1 MWFKNVRVYKL
12 SAPLTTDLS
21 VLETA
26 LAEFKFTPCS
36 GQEALRTGF
45 SYPLHPS
52 LKHYCHQQQQK
63 WFFAVKRQEKVLPAA
78 VINEE
83 LQPKIEAAEQEQGR
97 SLSRK
102 EKQALKEDLI
112 QSLLPRAFS
121 RSQLTQGYYDAEHQ
135 WLVINT
141 SSASKAE
148 DILAL
153 LRKALGSLPALP
165 WLDNQKLNNHLQLW
179 LQHESLPGNFRP
191 GSEVE
196 LKAPDEEG
204 AKVRFS
210 NHLLSADEVQTH
222 LQDKLVTRIS
232 LQQPEGLGLTVTD
245 DGGIKQL
252 SYPDSLT
259 EQNDDLGWEDLIAR
273 LDADLMLMTDSLN
286 QALLVISQQVN
297 QLTAD
302 KA

>member
-26 LAEFKFTPCS
+26 LAEFKFTPCT

-45 SYPLHPS
+45 SFPLHPS
-52 LKHYCHQQQQK
+52 IKQYCHQQQQK

-78 VINEE
+78 VVNEE

-148 DILAL
+148 DVLAL

-165 WLDNQKLNNHLQLW
+165 WLDNHKLNTHLQLW
-179 LQHESLPGNFRP
+179 LQHKALPGNFQP

-196 LKAPDEEG
+196 LKAPDEDG

-222 LQDKLVTRIS
+222 LQDKLVTRIN
-232 LQQPEGLGLTVTD
+232 LQQAEGLGLTVTD

-259 EQNDDLGWEDLIAR
+259 EHNDELGWEDLIAR
-273 LDADLMLMTDSLN
+273 LDADLLLMTDSLN
-286 QALLVISQQVN
+286 QALLAISQQVS
-297 QLTAD
+297 QATPD
-302 KA
+302 

>member
-1 MWFKNVRVYKL
+1 MWFKNIRVYKL

-21 VLETA
+21 VLENA
-26 LAEFKFTPCS
+26 LSEFKFTPCT

-45 SYPLHPS
+45 SFPLHPS
-52 LKHYCHQQQQK
+52 IKNYCHLQQQR

-78 VINEE
+78 VVNEE

-121 RSQLTQGYYDAEHQ
+121 RSQLTQGYYDAEQQ

-165 WLDNQKLNNHLQLW
+165 WLDNHKLNSHLQLW
-179 LQHESLPGNFRP
+179 LKYEALPGSFQP

-210 NHLLSADEVQTH
+210 NHLLSAEEVQTH
-222 LQDKLVTRIS
+222 LQDKLVTRIN
-232 LQQPEGLGLTVTD
+232 LQQTDGMGLTITD
-245 DGGIKQL
+245 DGGVKQL

-259 EQNDDLGWEDLIAR
+259 EQNDELGWEDLIAR
-273 LDADLMLMTDSLN
+273 LDADLLLMADSLN
-286 QALLVISQQVN
+286 QALLAISQQVN

-302 KA
+302 

>member
-26 LAEFKFTPCS
+26 LAEFKFTPCT

-45 SYPLHPS
+45 SFPLHPS
-52 LKHYCHQQQQK
+52 IKQYCHQQQHR

-97 SLSRK
+97 ALSRK

-121 RSQLTQGYYDAEHQ
+121 RSQLTQGYYDAEQQ

-141 SSASKAE
+141 GSASKAE

-165 WLDNQKLNNHLQLW
+165 WLDNHKLNSHLQLW
-179 LQHESLPGNFRP
+179 LQHEALPGNFQP

-210 NHLLSADEVQTH
+210 NHLLRADEVQTH

-232 LQQPEGLGLTVTD
+232 LQQAEGIGLTITD
-245 DGGIKQL
+245 DAGIKQIR
-252 SYPDSLT
+252 YPESIT
-259 EQNDDLGWEDLIAR
+259 EQNDELGWEDLIAR
-273 LDADLMLMTDSLN
+273 LDADLLLMADSLN
-286 QALLVISQQVN
+286 RALLAISQQVS
-297 QLTAD
+297 QD
-302 KA
+302 GPH